1 MTYLTESLVTI
12 GGIFIFGVILYNQWQ
27 EYQAKKRVDRAFSS
41 EHNDVLMT
49 PEKNGPNAG
58 GERHEPSFSAD
69 KKAASNPDHPISQQ
83 TPQQTSQP
91 VSQQAKNVEEA
102 PVLPK
107 ELPVDE
113 GIDCVIPMT
122 LEEAVRGDKIITIFQ
137 GLRHV
142 GNKAVH
148 SIGQNLDGNWE
159 VVTREGMYTAL
170 RVGVQLASRSKVL
183 NELEFSELVTRL
195 RQVGDELS
203 AEPDVP
209 DMAAVITEARRL
221 HQFIVDHDVRLS
233 VNVHSNGAPW
243 EIDALSMLLEK
254 QGFALRADRTDD
266 NFWMPDGHAGFL
278 FSLSTN
284 IVPSDAFNASNA
296 SNTATLRLTLLL
308 DVPRVAS
315 QKDGFGA
322 MIACAQFLARQLDG
336 TIVDDGNQVLPDAAL
351 EEIAQQVLAFYDDMQ
366 KWDIPA
372 GSSRALR
379 LFS

>member
-41 EHNDVLMT
+41 EHDDVLMT
-49 PEKNGPNAG
+49 PETNGPNADG
-58 GERHEPSFSAD
+58 KRHEPSFIND
-69 KKAASNPDHPISQQ
+69 KKSALDSDHSASQSTIQS
-83 TPQQTSQP
+83 
-91 VSQQAKNVEEA
+91 VSQEAENVEET

-113 GIDCVIPMT
+113 GIDCVIPMM
-122 LEEAVRGDKIITIFQ
+122 LEEAVRGDRIITLFQ
-137 GLRHV
+137 ALRHV

-148 SIGQNLDGNWE
+148 SIGQNLDGSWE
-159 VVTREGMYTAL
+159 VVTRERMYTAL

-233 VNVHSNGAPW
+233 VNVHSNSAPW
-243 EIDALSMLLEK
+243 EIDALSMVLEK
-254 QGFALRADRTDD
+254 QGFTLRADRADD
-266 NFWMPDGHAGFL
+266 NFWMPDGHVGFL
-278 FSLSTN
+278 FSLNTN
-284 IVPSDAFNASNA
+284 AAPSDSSNNA
-296 SNTATLRLTLLL
+296 TTLRLTLLL

-366 KWDIPA
+366 KWNIPA
-372 GSSRALR
+372 GSTRALR